1 MKKQIK
7 ISLLGIGVL
16 ILFST
21 SFKLSLAAN
30 HPPKSYPI
38 ANCTAINVADRRFYS
53 VTLDNWWG
61 SPRPPNNFDSYT
73 TRLWQGNVQELVYA
87 GSKVWVRTGVGE
99 SVSSLSGKAWASY
112 NLSYAW
118 AGHTNHPPFAG
129 PIDSAAYVVHNGR
142 FMEAIISGNKVWYR
156 QAQTAGEYDFS
167 SNWSSA
173 TLTAAWGG
181 TANHPALTGVDEQ
194 TYRVINGKAEELVVQ
209 GGNLYRRV
217 GTNSD
222 TNSLPASWTKYTISS
237 IWKNTPNIPTGSPP
251 TLDYQIV
258 SGNYREV
265 VIYNG
270 RYYFRDC
277 TGYPDSIY
285 NSSMRMIDTF
295 LRYYSDNTNYS
306 TLINASYADGHT
318 ANMAFRS
325 LMANAIAHTAR
336 YQRSANQ
343 TDKSKALYYT
353 RATLNNFS
361 KWKESWLSGIPTRDF
376 LLSSWYWWGSLTSS
390 EKNQVEN
397 VAIVQSNY
405 LINIF
410 RKAVD
415 AYQRGDLNSS
425 DYKAVSGYIDDTK
438 AEENGASAEALSFA
452 SQLFANNPE
461 SIKWE
466 YYARCYAYHTITP
479 PSDSEKCFIDTQTVY
494 SDYTLD
500 NHNYHPSPVYTLA
513 GIASLQQAE
522 FAYHLNGSSRPSEF
536 RHNIAKLWQNFHN
549 YYYSYPASPPEN
561 SFAIKPE
568 YNPGGDWGDIHIT
581 LAMSEFSY
589 TNLFGGG
596 NSGTNFKNLET
607 YSVNYFDDWWYQGF
621 TRYDESSPVASMPKY
636 GTSGVN
642 SRWFGNGLSHGKGAG
657 EIILYHQ
664 LKEGKLNLKKTS
676 RSSESIKNA
685 IKNFTQS
692 TTSSHYDANA
702 DEVVNSMDFEAFMS
716 VY

>member
-7 ISLLGIGVL
+7 ISLLVIGVL

-21 SFKLSLAAN
+21 SFKPSLAAN

-38 ANCTAINVADRRFYS
+38 ASCTAINIADRRFYS

-73 TRLWQGNVQELVYA
+73 TRLWRGNVQELVYA

-118 AGHTNHPPFAG
+118 AGHTNHPPFTG

-142 FMEAIISGNKVWYR
+142 FMETIISGNKVWYR

-237 IWKNTPNIPTGSPP
+237 IWKNTPNTPTNSPP
-251 TLDYQIV
+251 TLNYQIT
-258 SGNYREV
+258 SGRLREV
-265 VIYNG
+265 VIHNG
-270 RYYFRDC
+270 NYYYRNC
-277 TGYPDSIY
+277 REYPNNIY
-285 NSSMRMIDTF
+285 NSSLTMIDTY
-295 LRYYSDNTNYS
+295 LEYYSDNTNYS
-306 TLINASYADGHT
+306 VFLNGNQSGLEAVDAYRALI
-318 ANMAFRS
+318 
-325 LMANAIAHTAR
+325 ANAIAHTAR
-336 YQRSANQ
+336 YHKEGQQ
-343 TDKSKALYYT
+343 IDKNKALYYT
-353 RATLNNFS
+353 RAVLNNFD
-361 KWKESWLSGIPTRDF
+361 KWKESDLSGIATRDL
-376 LLSSWYWWGSLTSS
+376 LLSAWYWWGDLTSS
-390 EKNQVEN
+390 EKNKVEN
-397 VAIVQSNY
+397 VAITQSNY

-415 AYQRGDLNSS
+415 AYQRGDLDSW
-425 DYKAVSGYIDDTK
+425 DYKAVSGHIKDTK
-438 AEENGASAEALSFA
+438 SEGNGAAAEGLSFA
-452 SQLFANNPE
+452 SQLFADNPE

-466 YYARCYAYHTITP
+466 YYARCYAYHTITAP
-479 PSDSEKCFIDTQTVY
+479 IDPEKCFIDTQTVY
-494 SDYTLD
+494 DDYVLD
-500 NHNYHPSPVYTLA
+500 NHDYHPSPLYTLA
-513 GIASLQQAE
+513 GIASLQQGE
-522 FAYHLNGSSRPSEF
+522 FAYYLNGTSRPSEF
-536 RHNIAKLWQNFHN
+536 RHNITRLWENFHA
-549 YYYSYPASPPEN
+549 YYYPYPASPPGD
-561 SFAIKPE
+561 SFAIKPA
-568 YNPGGDWGDIHIT
+568 YFPGQDWGDTHIT
-581 LAMSEFSY
+581 LAMPEFSY

-596 NSGTNFKNLET
+596 NSGTGFKNLEI
-607 YSVNYFDDWWYQGF
+607 YSVNFFDDWWYRGF
-621 TRYDESSPVASMPKY
+621 TRYRESGPVGSMPA
-636 GTSGVN
+636 SGGAVT
-642 SRWFGNGLSHGKGAG
+642 RWFGNGLSHGKGAG

-664 LKEGKLNLKKTS
+664 LKEGKMSLKKTS
-676 RSSESIKNA
+676 RSSESVKRI
-685 IKNFTQS
+685 IQNFSQS
-692 TTSSHYDANA
+692 TSTSQYD
-702 DEVVNSMDFEAFMS
+702 VNSDKTVNSIDLEAIMS